1 MSLITNSITVRGKTY
16 TVSEMDGKTMAE
28 VRKRLA
34 SDSEKGGLES
44 FMAFKCCV
52 EPKFANIEAAAAESH
67 FVSKAISD
75 EAFRLT
81 AFDGEEKNA

>member
-1 MSLITNSITVRGKTY
+1 MSLITNTIKVRGKDY
-16 TVSEMDGKTMAE
+16 LVSEMDGKTMAE

-34 SDSEKGGLES
+34 SDSEKIGLEA
-44 FMAFKCCV
+44 FMAFKCCLD
-52 EPKFANIEAAAAESH
+52 PKFASSEAAAAESH

-81 AFDGEEKNA
+81 ASDGEEKNA